1 MANVNDW
8 SKARS
13 FLICLALN
21 LVPSTSTAKTPV
33 DFGGVVDLDDS
44 TFDKVVSAFQY
55 SLVVFAGGAR
65 RSVMDSDGPGF
76 KEDSFFALADTFSN
90 IRGLLFAR
98 LVS

>member
-1 MANVNDW
+1 MANVNDR

-21 LVPSTSTAKTPV
+21 LVPSTSTAPV

-65 RSVMDSDGPGF
+65 VSMMDADGPGF

>member
-1 MANVNDW
+1 MANVNDR

-21 LVPSTSTAKTPV
+21 LVPSTTTAKTPV
-33 DFGGVVDLDDS
+33 AFGGVVDLDDS

-65 RSVMDSDGPGF
+65 VSMMDADGPGF

>member
-1 MANVNDW
+1 MANVNDR

-65 RSVMDSDGPGF
+65 MSVMDSDRPGF

>member
-1 MANVNDW
+1 MANVNDR

-21 LVPSTSTAKTPV
+21 LVPSTSTAPV

-65 RSVMDSDGPGF
+65 RSVMDADGF

>member
-1 MANVNDW
+1 MANVNDR

-55 SLVVFAGGAR
+55 SLVVFAGAR
-65 RSVMDSDGPGF
+65 TSVMDSDRPGF

>member
-1 MANVNDW
+1 MANVND
-8 SKARS
+8 KARS

-33 DFGGVVDLDDS
+33 DLGGVVDLDDS

-55 SLVVFAGGAR
+55 SLLVFAGGAR
-65 RSVMDSDGPGF
+65 RSGMDADGF